1 MIRLS
6 WSQPPR
12 ASTDVAGT
20 RECRVAYGEGVSL
33 SQLFHPLLG
42 NWTGAEEQA
51 ASPWAPASSARAM
64 IVFKLDVQ
72 NRVVVQDYRQVRS
85 DGAEFSAHGVFMII
99 SDDSRIGWW
108 LFDSYGQPPEPATGS
123 WLDEKLIMEK
133 TTPRGVARHT
143 FSIEDE
149 KLIYRIE
156 IKIADEPDFRQF
168 LVGAYLRVS
177 GH

>member
-1 MIRLS
+1 
-6 WSQPPR
+6 
-12 ASTDVAGT
+12 
-20 RECRVAYGEGVSL
+20 
-33 SQLFHPLLG
+33 
-42 NWTGAEEQA
+42 
-51 ASPWAPASSARAM
+51 M

-72 NRVVVQDYRQVRS
+72 GRVVVQDYRQVRS

-123 WLDEKLIMEK
+123 WLDQKLIMEK

-156 IKIADEPDFRQF
+156 LKTRRRTRLPPVPGRRLPTHQRALIYLSSLAHVRVEAVVLST
-168 LVGAYLRVS
+168 LVAKERSIVR
-177 GH
+177 

>member
-1 MIRLS
+1 MTT
-6 WSQPPR
+6 
-12 ASTDVAGT
+12 AVT
-20 RECRVAYGEGVSL
+20 YGEPMSL
-33 SQLFHPLLG
+33 RHLFHPLLG

-51 ASPWAPASSARAM
+51 ASPWAPAGSARAM

-72 NRVVVQDYRQVRS
+72 GRVVVQDYRQVRK

-99 SDDSRIGWW
+99 DDASRIGWW
-108 LFDSYGQPPEPATGS
+108 LFDSYGEPPEPATGS
-123 WLDEKLIMEK
+123 WLGQKLIMEK
-133 TTPRGVARHT
+133 TTPGGVARHT

-156 IKIADEPDFRQF
+156 LKLVDEPHLRQF
-168 LVGAYLRVS
+168 LVGAYQRIS